1 MKLLH
6 VITSLYTGGAEML
19 VVNLVPRF
27 QALGHEVG
35 VVVFNGGHT
44 PLMERLEKECPNCKL
59 YKLGDSF
66 YNPWYII
73 KLVKIMRDYDI
84 VHTHNSSPQLYA
96 AIANL
101 FCRKKLVTTE
111 HNTNNRKRGNC
122 LLSKI
127 DRWMYSRY
135 DRVICI
141 SNQAETNLRKYLKKG
156 ELKTQIE
163 TIYNGVD
170 IESIRSAKPIM
181 GLRKGKFVAVM
192 VSAFRPQK
200 DHETLVKAMTKLPAD
215 KYEIWLVGGGESYD
229 KVVQLVHEL
238 KVEQNVM
245 FWGVRTDVYNI
256 LKSADVVVMSTHYE
270 GLSLSNIEGMAV
282 GKPFIASDV
291 EGIREIT
298 KEYGILVPHQDVD
311 ALAKAIEQLHDDK
324 QFYKG
329 IADRCYERA
338 NQFDISKM
346 VSRYN
351 HVYSSIFKV

>member
-19 VVNLVPRF
+19 VVNLVPHF
-27 QALGHEVG
+27 QKLGYEVG
-35 VVVFNGGHT
+35 VVVFNGEHT
-44 PLMERLEKECPNCKL
+44 PLMERLETECPQCKI

-66 YNPWYII
+66 YNPWYIV
-73 KLVKIMRDYDI
+73 KLVKIMQGYDI

-96 AIANL
+96 SVANL
-101 FCRKKLVTTE
+101 FCGKKLVTTE
-111 HNTNNRKRGNC
+111 HNTNNRKRANWI
-122 LLSKI
+122 LSKI
-127 DRWMYSRY
+127 DQWMYSKY

-141 SNQAETNLRKYLKKG
+141 SNQAEENLKKYLQNKKL
-156 ELKTQIE
+156 EKTQIE

-170 IESIRSAKPIM
+170 IEKIHSAKPM
-181 GLRKGKFVAVM
+181 MEFRNEKFVIVM

-200 DHETLVKAMTKLPAD
+200 DHETLVRAMAKLPKD
-215 KYEIWLVGGGESYD
+215 KYEVWLVGGGESYD
-229 KVVQLVHEL
+229 KIVQLVQKL
-238 KVEQNVM
+238 KVEQNVK
-245 FWGVRTDVYNI
+245 FWGVRTDVYRI

-298 KEYGILVPHQDVD
+298 EGYGILVPHQDAD
-311 ALAKAIEQLHDDK
+311 ALANAIEQLHDDSHLYK
-324 QFYKG
+324 Q

-338 NQFDISKM
+338 SQFDISKM

-351 HVYSSIFKV
+351 NVYLSIS

>member
-6 VITSLYTGGAEML
+6 VITSLYTGGAETL

-35 VVVFNGGHT
+35 VVVFNGEHT
-44 PLMERLEKECPNCKL
+44 PLMERLEKESPNCKL

-66 YNPWYII
+66 YNPWYMVR
-73 KLVKIMRDYDI
+73 LVKIMQEYDI
-84 VHTHNSSPQLYA
+84 VHTHNSSSQLYA

-101 FCRKKLVTTE
+101 VRGKKLVTTE
-111 HNTNNRKRGNC
+111 HNTNNRKRGNF
-122 LLSKI
+122 LLSRI

-141 SNQAETNLRKYLKKG
+141 SNQAEANLRKYLKTD
-156 ELKTQIE
+156 ESKTQIE

-170 IESIRSAKPIM
+170 IEAIHSAKPIM
-181 GLRKGKFVAVM
+181 DLRKGKFVAVM

-215 KYEIWLVGGGESYD
+215 KYEIWLVGGGDSYD
-229 KVVQLVHEL
+229 MVVKLVHEL
-238 KVEQNVM
+238 KVEKNVK
-245 FWGVRTDVYNI
+245 FWGIRTDVYNI

-282 GKPFIASDV
+282 GKPFVASDV

-298 KEYGILVPHQDVD
+298 KGYGILVPHQDVD
-311 ALAKAIEQLHDDK
+311 ALARAIEQLHDNK
-324 QFYKG
+324 QFYKQ

-351 HVYSSIFKV
+351 EVYNKL

>member
-35 VVVFNGGHT
+35 VVVFNGEHT
-44 PLMERLEKECPNCKL
+44 PLMERLKKECPNCKL

-66 YNPWYII
+66 YNPWYIVR
-73 KLVKIMRDYDI
+73 LVKIMREYDI

-96 AIANL
+96 AVANL
-101 FCRKKLVTTE
+101 FCGINLVTTE
-111 HNTNNRKRGNC
+111 HNTNNRKRGNR
-122 LLSKI
+122 LLSMI
-127 DRWMYSRY
+127 DRWMYSKY

-141 SNQAETNLRKYLKKG
+141 SNQAEENLRKYLPNNSIDKM
-156 ELKTQIE
+156 QID
-163 TIYNGVD
+163 TIYNGVNIED
-170 IESIRSAKPIM
+170 IHSAKPIM
-181 GLRKGKFVAVM
+181 ELRKDKFVIVM

-200 DHETLVKAMTKLPAD
+200 DHETLVKAMTKLPVD
-215 KYEIWLVGGGESYD
+215 KYEVWLVGGGESYD
-229 KVVQLVHEL
+229 KVVQLVQEL
-238 KVEQNVM
+238 KVEQNVK

-270 GLSLSNIEGMAV
+270 GLSLSNIEGMAA

-298 KEYGILVPHQDVD
+298 KGYGILVPHQDVD
-311 ALAKAIEQLHDDK
+311 ALAEAIKQLHDDK
-324 QFYKG
+324 MYYKQ
-329 IADRCYERA
+329 IADKCYERA
-338 NQFDISKM
+338 TQFDISKM

-351 HVYSSIFKV
+351 DVYLSIS